1 MNSDKNK
8 EYLDEYIYD
17 YIDDLTENS
26 EKYKE
31 LSGNLKDRL
40 TELFDTI
47 EDEDCNEIL
56 CDIDEINTFL
66 IKLNSLSLNE
76 LTMIKNNGLILI
88 KKHLKHKEKI
98 MSLKT
103 KNNMLEEDLSN
114 ITEQKENALLKLDEL
129 NDEYYKLYQEK
140 NNLELQMSIKEDEE
154 NQKHKLNNEILND
167 EIKNLNDKIKYLNK
181 QISNYEEKIK
191 NYSKKNKELFEEIS
205 QMKKELVCKDEIIR
219 TSMEKYKNLNEEKES
234 YRSINRGLNQTIED
248 LKGNCL
254 DYQTIIKY
262 NEDQIR
268 QLREQMNK
276 QEHKIDDR
284 KISLNS
290 LIEEEEEN
298 EKDKIIIDNENKNE
312 KLEDKNKNEKL
323 EDKNKTKENNAVK
336 PTQEINLNE
345 LIFEESESGE
355 KEREEAIE
363 KKNQIKLAF
372 TRVKHIRR
380 FTKLKSL
387 NYNNKKVSFAEN
399 ANRNK
404 SKKNLYFRGITS
416 NQELNNPIKPR
427 LKTIKSEKIDFENSN
442 LLQKLRNLSGSPIR
456 NDNKNNDAFLYE
468 LLFNFIEY

>member
-8 EYLDEYIYD
+8 EYLNEYIYD
-17 YIDDLTENS
+17 YIDDLCENS

-66 IKLNSLSLNE
+66 IKLNSLSTNE

-103 KNNMLEEDLSN
+103 KNNMLENDLSN
-114 ITEQKENALLKLDEL
+114 VTEQKENALIKLDEL

-140 NNLELQMSIKEDEE
+140 NNLELERTIKENEE
-154 NQKHKLNNEILND
+154 TQKHILNNEILND

-181 QISNYEEKIK
+181 QINNYEEKIK
-191 NYSKKNKELFEEIS
+191 NTSKKNKELLEEIS
-205 QMKKELVCKDEIIR
+205 QIKKELVCKDEIIR
-219 TSMEKYKNLNEEKES
+219 SSMEKYKNLNEEKET
-234 YRSINRGLNQTIED
+234 YRAINRGLNQTVED
-248 LKGNCL
+248 LKGNCQ

-262 NEDQIR
+262 NEEQIK
-268 QLREQMNK
+268 QLREQINK
-276 QEHKIDDR
+276 QEKNTAER

-290 LIEEEEEN
+290 LIEEN
-298 EKDKIIIDNENKNE
+298 EKDNIDNENDNE
-312 KLEDKNKNEKL
+312 KLEEKNRAKRNGV
-323 EDKNKTKENNAVK
+323 DYTG
-336 PTQEINLNE
+336 QEINLNE
-345 LIFEESESGE
+345 LIFEESVSGE
-355 KEREEAIE
+355 KEHEEAVG

-387 NYNNKKVSFAEN
+387 NYNNKRVHFAEN
-399 ANRNK
+399 SEKHK
-404 SKKNLYFRGITS
+404 SKKNIYFRGIS
-416 NQELNNPIKPR
+416 ARDELNTKPVNPR
-427 LKTIKSEKIDFENSN
+427 LKTIKSEKIDFENSS
-442 LLQKLRNLSGSPIR
+442 LLQKLRNFSKSHL
-456 NDNKNNDAFLYE
+456 NENKNDDNFLYE
-468 LLFNFIEY
+468 LLFRSIDY

>member
-56 CDIDEINTFL
+56 CDIDEINSFL

-103 KNNMLEEDLSN
+103 EKNMLEEDLAN

-140 NNLELQMSIKEDEE
+140 NNLELQRSIIENEE
-154 NQKHKLNNEILND
+154 TEKHKLNNEILND

-181 QISNYEEKIK
+181 QINTYEEKIK
-191 NYSKKNKELFEEIS
+191 NISKKNKELFEEIS

-219 TSMEKYKNLNEEKES
+219 TSIEKYKNLNEEKEN

-248 LKGNCL
+248 LKGNCQ

-262 NEDQIR
+262 NEEQIK
-268 QLREQMNK
+268 QLREQINK
-276 QEHKIDDR
+276 QEQNTAER

-290 LIEEEEEN
+290 LIEDEEKEN
-298 EKDKIIIDNENKNE
+298 IDNENKDE
-312 KLEDKNKNEKL
+312 KLEEKNKAKR
-323 EDKNKTKENNAVK
+323 NAVDY
-336 PTQEINLNE
+336 TGQEINLNE
-345 LIFEESESGE
+345 LIFEESVSAE
-355 KEREEAIE
+355 KEHEEAVE

-387 NYNNKKVSFAEN
+387 NYNNKRVHFAEN
-399 ANRNK
+399 AERK
-404 SKKNLYFRGITS
+404 KLKKNVYFRGITARE
-416 NQELNNPIKPR
+416 ELNSNPINTR
-427 LKTIKSEKIDFENSN
+427 LKTIKSGKIDFENSN
-442 LLQKLRNLSGSPIR
+442 LLKKIR
-456 NDNKNNDAFLYE
+456 NFSKSHIDKNENDDTFLYE
-468 LLFNFIEY
+468 LLFSFLDY

>member
-8 EYLDEYIYD
+8 EYLNEYIYD
-17 YIDDLTENS
+17 YIDDLCENS

-47 EDEDCNEIL
+47 DDEDCNEIL

-103 KNNMLEEDLSN
+103 KNNMLEEDLTN
-114 ITEQKENALLKLDEL
+114 MTEQKENALLKLDEL

-140 NNLELQMSIKEDEE
+140 NNLELQRTIKENEE
-154 NQKHKLNNEILND
+154 TQKHILNNEILND
-167 EIKNLNDKIKYLNK
+167 EIRNLNDKIKYLNK
-181 QISNYEEKIK
+181 QINNYDEKVK
-191 NYSKKNKELFEEIS
+191 NIAKKNKELLEEIS

-219 TSMEKYKNLNEEKES
+219 NSMEKYKHLNEEKET

-248 LKGNCL
+248 LKGNCQ

-262 NEDQIR
+262 NEEQIK
-268 QLREQMNK
+268 QLREQINK
-276 QEHKIDDR
+276 QEQSAADR

-290 LIEEEEEN
+290 LIEDEEKENENEN
-298 EKDKIIIDNENKNE
+298 EKENIDNEDKNE
-312 KLEDKNKNEKL
+312 KLEGKNLEKR
-323 EDKNKTKENNAVK
+323 NAVDY
-336 PTQEINLNE
+336 TGQEINLNE
-345 LIFEESESGE
+345 LIFEESVSAE
-355 KEREEAIE
+355 KEHEEAVE

-387 NYNNKKVSFAEN
+387 NYNNKRVHFADN
-399 ANRNK
+399 TNK
-404 SKKNLYFRGITS
+404 TRKNVVFRGIT
-416 NQELNNPIKPR
+416 NREELNYNPKNSR

-442 LLQKLRNLSGSPIR
+442 LLRKLRNISKSHL
-456 NDNKNNDAFLYE
+456 NQNKNDEDTFLYK
-468 LLFNFIEY
+468 LLFSCIDY